1 MFLYILD
8 NVTITLSEAILSNT
22 KNLWFIKSIGKCP
35 SRHGISQWRNTW
47 DLVENE
53 PYWSG
58 NGLYRNNG
66 LPEAGKMPNRAFG
79 PFSTNSSRQWTSVGY
94 TTARWII
101 MIPDRCQW
109 RKMIMVNSIS
119 SNMIH
124 HEHND
129 LYVENGRLVFR
140 LDTEGYCYHPIGI
153 ELGLEK

>member
-66 LPEAGKMPNRAFG
+66 LPEAGKMP
-79 PFSTNSSRQWTSVGY
+79 
-94 TTARWII
+94 I
-101 MIPDRCQW
+101 
-109 RKMIMVNSIS
+109 
-119 SNMIH
+119 
-124 HEHND
+124 EHLD
-129 LYVENGRLVFR
+129 HFQPIALDSEQV
-140 LDTEGYCYHPIGI
+140 LDTPLHDESLWFQTGVNEG
-153 ELGLEK
+153 KW